1 MPFLPAL
8 PGDGLTLSPAPPIL
22 KEVRN
27 QARRYFLLESNLEPK
42 LPKFPRVLLTG
53 ATGFVGGRLLRAL
66 LERGFPV
73 RCLVRSAGK
82 FTGIFPD
89 FDKND
94 IIEADLL
101 RRQGLDRALEGVD
114 LVYYLVHS
122 MGGHSLRDAA
132 RFAELDRQAATN
144 FTRAAGLSGLRRVI
158 YLGGLGELG
167 DNLSKHLASR
177 QEVARILESGAFK
190 LTLLRAANIIGAGG
204 APFEML
210 RHLVERFPI
219 LVSPRWID
227 TRCQPIDINDAVAYL
242 TGCMENLETAGEEFD
257 IGGPEVITY
266 REMMTVYARVRGLKR
281 VIVSVPFFSAAVSSA
296 WMSMF
301 TPIPSGVTL
310 PLLEG
315 LKNEVICREN
325 RIREII
331 PLHLTPLEISICNA
345 LHEASEGPGKLKPA
359 QSCVLRGEH

>member
-1 MPFLPAL
+1 M
-8 PGDGLTLSPAPPIL
+8 
-22 KEVRN
+22 
-27 QARRYFLLESNLEPK
+27 ESSDLEPK
-42 LPKFPRVLLTG
+42 SPKILLTG

-73 RCLVRSAGK
+73 RCMVRSAER
-82 FTGIFPD
+82 FTRIFSD

-94 IIEADLL
+94 VIEADLL
-101 RRQGLDRALEGVD
+101 RLQGLDRALEGVD

-144 FTRAAGLSGLRRVI
+144 LTRAAEKSGLRRII
-158 YLGGLGELG
+158 YLGGLGELA

-177 QEVARILESGAFK
+177 QEVARILESGTFK
-190 LTLLRAANIIGAGG
+190 VTLLRAANIIGAGG

-227 TRCQPIDINDAVAYL
+227 TRCQPIDINDTVAYL
-242 TGCMENLETAGEEFD
+242 IGCMENPETAGEEFD

-266 REMMTVYARVRGLKR
+266 REMMTIYARVRGLKR
-281 VIVSVPFFSAAVSSA
+281 VIVSAPFLSAAVSSA
-296 WMSMF
+296 WISRF
-301 TPIPSGVTL
+301 SPVPSGVTL

-325 RIREII
+325 RIQEFV
-331 PLHLTPLEISICNA
+331 PLRLTPLEISICNA
-345 LHEASEGPGKLKPA
+345 LLEAGGGPGKLNTA
-359 QSCVLRGEH
+359 QSCILRGEH